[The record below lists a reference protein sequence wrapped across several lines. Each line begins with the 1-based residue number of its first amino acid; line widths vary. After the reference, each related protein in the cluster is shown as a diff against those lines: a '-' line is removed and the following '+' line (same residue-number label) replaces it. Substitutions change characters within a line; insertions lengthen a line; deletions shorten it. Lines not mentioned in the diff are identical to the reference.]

1 MEAEGQWQ
9 ISEREICW
17 SVAFIAAWSII
28 ILLYLKLWH
37 RPQRLK
43 SMLQKQGI
51 NGPKPSFPFGNDSE
65 MQQINQP
72 PSLSLEALDE
82 WAYSLYPYFHTWKQ
96 RYGPVFMYS
105 TGTKQHL
112 YVEIPELI
120 KSIGSDSICHF
131 QSLFWHLLC
140 SRQFN
145 FCKTDLHA
153 SDTSILFGFLNLRF
167 LPTKENKELWKLQK
181 EVEMMILKV
190 IKDREADN
198 QKSGTHENQKDL
210 LQIILEGAASA
221 TTDTSRKGIFRPR
234 YNINQLILDICKN
247 VYFAGSEST
256 ALATIWTLLLLALHP
271 EWQQRVRS
279 EIMETYENMVP
290 HSFHDKDKLRNLKA
304 LTMVIQESLRLY
316 GPSTMATREVL
327 ANEVK
332 LGEHV
337 LPKGINMWLF
347 TLALHRDP
355 DNWGPDAREFKP
367 ERFAGGVSAACKYP
381 QVYIPFGLGS
391 RICLGQN
398 FAMLQMKEVLC
409 LLLSNFSFAVSPNY
423 CHCPVDG
430 LLLMPKYGVRLLASK
445 VHETCCIV
453 KVLFCV
459 TPTCDQD

>member
-1 MEAEGQWQ
+1 
-9 ISEREICW
+9 
-17 SVAFIAAWSII
+17 
-28 ILLYLKLWH
+28 
-37 RPQRLK
+37 
-43 SMLQKQGI
+43 MLQKQGI

-96 RYGPVFMYS
+96 RYVDES
-105 TGTKQHL
+105 TMA
-112 YVEIPELI
+112 LI
-120 KSIGSDSICHF
+120 KKWESHITESEGGIAELVIDG
-131 QSLFWHLLC
+131 
-140 SRQFN
+140 
-145 FCKTDLHA
+145 DLKA
-153 SDTSILFGFLNLRF
+153 LTAY
-167 LPTKENKELWKLQK
+167 ENKELWKLQK

-279 EIMETYENMVP
+279 EIMETYENM
-290 HSFHDKDKLRNLKA
+290 

-453 KVLFCV
+453 KKNGGYVSWKGKN
-459 TPTCDQD
+459 